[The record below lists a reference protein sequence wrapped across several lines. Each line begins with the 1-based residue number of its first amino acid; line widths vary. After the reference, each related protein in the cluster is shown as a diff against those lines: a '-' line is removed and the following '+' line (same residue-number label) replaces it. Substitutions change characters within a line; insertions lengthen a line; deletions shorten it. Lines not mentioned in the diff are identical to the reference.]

1 MKEGQVFY
9 TDYSKP
15 DGFCDEAWKDIY
27 QYVLLYVI
35 DLTTGVLMIGLILRN
50 IWSSNSFM

>member
-1 MKEGQVFY
+1 MFY

-50 IWSSNSFM
+50 IWSSNSLM